1 MCLQQNGGWKKN
13 CKIDPK
19 EKKQWK
25 IYSMWL
31 ERREVL
37 SLQPP
42 SGQKVWPVEAQN
54 VRFSMRVCMC
64 VPQLTFF
71 STKIEIYLFGRAVFG
86 AHIFWQ
92 NKNVSTS
99 ALVRPGGGQT
109 YALVGRW
116 IWSLGTLKFR
126 PTTQVTSQEADA
138 EENCVVLMLRT
149 TFVLLWTN
157 ERFIGGNNA
166 IQTYL
171 SNEFHLPGAN
181 TWNAKTHLKRAESV

>member
-1 MCLQQNGGWKKN
+1 MCLQENGDWKKN

-19 EKKQWK
+19 EKN
-25 IYSMWL
+25 S
-31 ERREVL
+31 ERYIVCDSKEERFSPFNPL
-37 SLQPP
+37 LDK
-42 SGQKVWPVEAQN
+42 KVWPVEAQN
-54 VRFSMRVCMC
+54 VRFGMRVCVC
-64 VPQLTFF
+64 PNSRF
-71 STKIEIYLFGRAVFG
+71 SLPRLRSTYSGEPFFG

-116 IWSLGTLKFR
+116 IWSLGTL
-126 PTTQVTSQEADA
+126 PTNNLDHFSRSWCGRR
-138 EENCVVLMLRT
+138 NCVSLKLGT

-157 ERFIGGNNA
+157 GRFIGGNNA

-181 TWNAKTHLKRAESV
+181 TWNAKTHVKRAKSVYD